1 MSTALLIKHIENEK
15 ITNEADGGSLT
26 QGANQ
31 FVSVHKNFI
40 FATALRFTN
49 DYDDADDITQEVLIK
64 ALTNYGDFKHQS
76 SVKTWL
82 YRITVN
88 MCLNFK
94 RKKSIFSFFSSLNK
108 ESDFDIESNEISVQN
123 KLENEELFSRFNNEL
138 AKLPEKQ
145 RETFAL
151 RYFHEMSY
159 QEISDLLGTSVGGLK
174 ANYFQ
179 AVKKLAQ
186 NMKDLK

>member
-1 MSTALLIKHIENEK
+1 VSTALLANHIENE
-15 ITNEADGGSLT
+15 NLASEALGNDV
-26 QGANQ
+26 QNANQ
-31 FVSVHKNFI
+31 FVNANKNFV
-40 FATALRFTN
+40 FSTALRFTK

-64 ALTNYGDFKHQS
+64 ALSNLGDFKHQS

-94 RKKSIFSFFSSLNK
+94 RKKSMFSIFSNFNSD
-108 ESDFDIESNEISVQN
+108 SDFEIESKEASAHI
-123 KLENEELFSRFNNEL
+123 KMENTELFERFNHEL
-138 AKLPEKQ
+138 TKLPEKQ

-151 RYFHEMSY
+151 RYFHDLSY
-159 QEISDLLGTSVGGLK
+159 QEISELLGTSVGGLK

-186 NMKDLK
+186 NMKDLR

>member
-1 MSTALLIKHIENEK
+1 MGTALLANHIENENLVSDALG
-15 ITNEADGGSLT
+15 NEV
-26 QGANQ
+26 QNANQ
-31 FVSVHKNFI
+31 FVNANKNFV
-40 FATALRFTN
+40 FSTALRYTK

-64 ALTNYGDFKHQS
+64 ALSNLGGFNHQS

-88 MCLNFK
+88 MCLNYK
-94 RKKSIFSFFSSLNK
+94 RKKSLLSFFSYSN
-108 ESDFDIESNEISVQN
+108 SDNDFEIESKEASAHS
-123 KLENEELFSRFNNEL
+123 KMENSELYERFNHEL
-138 AKLPEKQ
+138 TKLPEKQ

-151 RYFHEMSY
+151 RYFHDLSY
-159 QEISDLLGTSVGGLK
+159 QEISELLGTSVGGLK

-186 NMKDLK
+186 NMKDLR